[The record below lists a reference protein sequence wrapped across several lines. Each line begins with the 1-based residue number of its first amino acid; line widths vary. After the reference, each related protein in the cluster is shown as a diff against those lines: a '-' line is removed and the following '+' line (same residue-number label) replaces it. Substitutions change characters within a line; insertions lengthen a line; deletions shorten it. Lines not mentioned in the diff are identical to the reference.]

1 MKVLFVCNGN
11 VGRSQAAEAYF
22 NRLSKKNTA
31 ISAGINTEKYGNR
44 RLKEISGTVVV
55 KCLMEDGVD
64 ISEKRSK
71 QITKA
76 MVEEADLVI
85 SMENKLPDYVDK
97 KIIFWEIEN
106 PKGYPLEKYR
116 GVRDQIKKKVE
127 ELVGEIG

>member
-1 MKVLFVCNGN
+1 
-11 VGRSQAAEAYF
+11 
-22 NRLSKKNTA
+22 
-31 ISAGINTEKYGNR
+31 
-44 RLKEISGTVVV
+44 
-55 KCLMEDGVD
+55 MEDGVD